1 MNVNEIFL
9 AEFKEEMATT
19 RKFFAA
25 VSDDLFEFT
34 PHEKSKK
41 LGELINHMILIPSWV
56 GVIAQNTEL
65 DWSKVPTPEALTSKE
80 AILKQFDANVIIGA
94 KAFEE
99 TNNDQLMEN
108 WTMKN
113 SEAGKVFF
121 SGKKVFYRSAHFL
134 RHLCGFD
141 RMASGQP
148 SSKTSSQI
156 SSNNI
161 YVFLFKAKCLGYLL
175 LGYSNNL
182 SR

>member
-65 DWSKVPTPEALTSKE
+65 DWSKVPTPETLTSKE

-113 SEAGKVFF
+113 SDAGKVFF
-121 SGKKVFYRSAHFL
+121 SGKKITAVRRYVLNHTVHHRAQLGVYL
-134 RHLCGFD
+134 RL
-141 RMASGQP
+141 
-148 SSKTSSQI
+148 
-156 SSNNI
+156 
-161 YVFLFKAKCLGYLL
+161 
-175 LGYSNNL
+175 NNL
-182 SR
+182 AVPGSYVASADDMLF